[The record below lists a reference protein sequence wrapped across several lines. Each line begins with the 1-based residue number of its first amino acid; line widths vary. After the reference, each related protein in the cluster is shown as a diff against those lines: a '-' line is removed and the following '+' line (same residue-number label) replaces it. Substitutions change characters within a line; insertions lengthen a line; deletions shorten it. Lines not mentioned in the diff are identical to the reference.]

1 MENLY
6 IAFLFAE
13 QFNSIIIHDVLKRL
27 FYVGCHTNKN
37 GNLPHIEYKSLETYW
52 HTKSGSI
59 NEATDSI
66 SKSNRGAIST
76 LWYKDL
82 DFSIF
87 INLDDSSFESGIP
100 NITLSV
106 EPVYF
111 TEDEDEN
118 DSFYYKKSVD
128 KIIELSK
135 ELYLIAKPAFVAG
148 EGSDPYELTP
158 KLMKEYLKN
167 STIKNI
173 FWFNIFPPKLV
184 EKIGREKLLSAP
196 AWLIEELADG
206 GIMLILT
213 QHPFFSYIDFRNEHK
228 DKKEEV
234 EKYLG
239 LK

>member
-6 IAFLFAE
+6 ITFLFAE
-13 QFNSIIIHDVLKRL
+13 QFNNIIIHDLLKR
-27 FYVGCHTNKN
+27 FFDVGCHANKK
-37 GNLPHIEYKSLETYW
+37 GNSSHIEYSYLETDW

-111 TEDEDEN
+111 TEDEDES

-135 ELYLIAKPAFVAG
+135 ELYLIAKPAFVGG

-158 KLMKEYLKN
+158 KLVKEDLKRG
-167 STIKNI
+167 TIKNL

-184 EKIGREKLLSAP
+184 EKIGKEKLLSAP
-196 AWLIEELADG
+196 GWLVEELADG
-206 GIMLILT
+206 GIMLVLT
-213 QHPFFSYIDFRNEHK
+213 RHPFFTYTLHEHK
-228 DKKEEV
+228 EKKAEV